1 MTIHKK
7 KERPLTFAERKAL
20 EASGELNKPLDANT
34 EARLQCLKEL
44 SKERPLTFAEK
55 KEFEDVGRFDDLA
68 EAENTTATDILSKYR
83 TYLYRCGVCC
93 AELFLGISDA
103 TKECPLCGSSAFS
116 LQGMVE
122 KPRPSSY
129 IPFSV
134 SLPDAIN
141 CAQKGAYSMGGS
153 PVDRETINVNKMY
166 FSCWLTSFDYD
177 GDIVLI
183 PRKKHNRIG
192 PYGIQGDF
200 NAAFVGDVSTSGVAH
215 IKDVIVDA
223 SSLIKEAYSSALDEY
238 DLRKMKAF
246 NENDLLNCFTDNIDC
261 EESKAVEL
269 LKDLIKRPF
278 AYELSRRTYLEGVDL
293 LLKSTHGKVVN
304 KKSRYIL
311 LPCYIATFERDNR
324 TNVILINGQ
333 NGDITGPYLLD
344 NLKVPIPRSITCAE
358 TINYYR
364 KTVPLNIRDVRG
376 EFAK

>member
-153 PVDRETINVNKMY
+153 PVDREAINVNKMY

-183 PRKKHNRIG
+183 PREKHNRIG
-192 PYGIQGDF
+192 PYGIQGGF

-215 IKDVIVDA
+215 IKDVIVVYDDMA
-223 SSLIKEAYSSALDEY
+223 LEPGILRIRKNGSSGGQKGMQNII
-238 DLRKMKAF
+238 
-246 NENDLLNCFTDNIDC
+246 DNLKT
-261 EESKAVEL
+261 EE
-269 LKDLIKRPF
+269 IKRIRVGIGEPKNGSI
-278 AYELSRRTYLEGVDL
+278 EWVL
-293 LLKSTHGKVVN
+293 GKPYGEDVE
-304 KKSRYIL
+304 KIDSAI
-311 LPCYIATFERDNR
+311 ERGAKAIR
-324 TNVILINGQ
+324 EFLINGFENAGSKY
-333 NGDITGPYLLD
+333 NGGG
-344 NLKVPIPRSITCAE
+344 NS
-358 TINYYR
+358 
-364 KTVPLNIRDVRG
+364 
-376 EFAK
+376 